1 MKKVRN
7 KIGLFFMYVLPLILT
22 LGLTLA
28 GMLLCKVINV
38 IADVAIY
45 GYVDIFSASGHK
57 PIISDGA
64 MTLFAEIIMV
74 VGMAAVY
81 FAIMKEKDIKKPSD
95 TFSGKSVLAIL
106 FIMVGAQNILGVLLQ
121 VVEKF
126 APKVIEDYNEIMGF
140 LDPSSIGMVLAAVI
154 LAPIGEEIAFRG
166 MAFKY
171 ARKLT
176 GNFWVAN
183 VLQALL
189 FGIAHGNIVQGS
201 YAFGMGIV
209 LGFIYKKYNSLLATM
224 IAHLIFNF
232 CGVFVDGLIFLP
244 LADAVILKSFIMIA
258 VGLLF
263 VWLGS
268 KIVNEDMAARKGEEE
283 FDERFHL
290 ELNPAPRQVLQATVE
305 ASVPAMNFSTEKF
318 QKRVDKEE

>member
-1 MKKVRN
+1 MKKVGN

-28 GMLLCKVINV
+28 GMLLCKVVNV

-45 GYVDIFSASGHK
+45 GYVDFFSPSGHK
-57 PIISDGA
+57 PFISDGT

-74 VGMAAVY
+74 VGLAAVY
-81 FAIMKEKDIKKPSD
+81 YGIMRERDIKKPSE

-106 FIMVGAQNILGVLLQ
+106 FIMVGAQNILGVLLEIVQ
-121 VVEKF
+121 RF
-126 APKVIEDYNEIMGF
+126 APKVIEDYNEIMEF
-140 LDPSSIGMVLAAVI
+140 LDPTSFGMVFAAVL

-171 ARKLT
+171 ARRLT

-201 YAFGMGIV
+201 YAFGMGMV
-209 LGFIYKKYNSLLATM
+209 LGLIYKKYNSLLATM

-232 CGVFVDGLIFLP
+232 CGVFIDGIIFLP
-244 LADAVILKSFIMIA
+244 IADAVILKAFIMVA

-263 VWLGS
+263 VWLGGNGIS
-268 KIVNEDMAARKGEEE
+268 ADEAARKGEEA
-283 FDERFHL
+283 FNDRFHL
-290 ELNPAPRQVLQATVE
+290 ELNPKPKQVSYTSVE
-305 ASVPAMNFSTEKF
+305 ASVPEMKFSTEKF
-318 QKRVDKEE
+318 QKKN